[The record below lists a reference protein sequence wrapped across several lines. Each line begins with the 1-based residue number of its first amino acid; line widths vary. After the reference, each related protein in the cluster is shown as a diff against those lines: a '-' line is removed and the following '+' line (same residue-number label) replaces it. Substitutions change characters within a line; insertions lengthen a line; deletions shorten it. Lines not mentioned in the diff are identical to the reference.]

1 MSKQN
6 LEYALYRGETFIA
19 CGTIKEISKET
30 GLKKSTLYFYTSEK
44 YKKRLINSNEGMC
57 MIKIEGDDDN

>member
-19 CGTIKEISKET
+19 CGTIKDISAET
-30 GLKKSTLYFYTSEK
+30 GLKRSTLSFYGSKK
-44 YKKRLINSNEGMC
+44 YRDRLTKPDEGMIL
-57 MIKIEGDDDN
+57 IKINDDEQ

>member
-19 CGTIKEISKET
+19 CGTIKEISAET
-30 GLKKSTLYFYTSEK
+30 GLKRSTLSFYGSKK
-44 YKKRLINSNEGMC
+44 YRDRLANPDSGMIL
-57 MIKIEGDDDN
+57 IKIDDASQ